1 MKKPAVFPLY
11 LSLLWLGWSTII
23 PVMSCPDNGLY
34 YQETLNDGSVRH
46 VIEKNVV
53 VLNQKLKA
61 IPADADEKMIEKL
74 SRENKKI
81 EQANQSRLNS
91 VKEFEKFFNGYSING
106 AKNSLG
112 ESVLFKFNIIEEN
125 VENTA
130 CIQTSRILSRKYALP
145 SALTTQNGNKV
156 MVYAAI
162 LTTVSANGEMGK
174 AQGNIIYQVSA
185 KAPEG
190 TLSHELGHALYL
202 LDSYGFASSEF
213 GDGLMGAE
221 PKPITPQEV
230 DQIIAKCLKRD
241 K

>member
-1 MKKPAVFPLY
+1 MAGV
-11 LSLLWLGWSTII
+11 
-23 PVMSCPDNGLY
+23 PVVSCDDNGLY
-34 YQETLNDGSVRH
+34 YQETLSDGSIRH
-46 VIEKNVV
+46 IIEKNVV
-53 VLNQKLKA
+53 VLNQKLKP
-61 IPADADEKMIEKL
+61 IPADADEKTIEKL
-74 SRENKKI
+74 TRENKRI

-91 VKEFEKFFNGYSING
+91 VKEFEKFFNGSSING
-106 AKNSLG
+106 AKNSSG
-112 ESVLFKFNIIEEN
+112 ESVFFKFNIIEEK

-130 CIQTSRILSRKYALP
+130 CIQTSKALSRKYALP
-145 SALTTQNGNKV
+145 SGLTTPSGNPV

-190 TLSHELGHALYL
+190 TLSHEMGHALYL
-202 LDSYGFASSEF
+202 MDSYGFASSEF

-221 PKPITPQEV
+221 PQPISPKEV
-230 DQIIAKCLKRD
+230 DQIILKCLKRD